1 MSSAEDGMGAR
12 FVFDLHPDGLGKSG
26 ASFIADPDLGF
37 ITSSEL
43 GFTLCAMEY
52 FKELKWRYPVLL
64 APPFPMLGRGDV
76 CRALFTQASNSIRT
90 GAEYVV
96 AQVQLVERNFA
107 QYVFHPES
115 AVGTDITLLPGCPLV
130 RVDGLRFK
138 PIGINLAVPQL
149 QPTDKALYMDVLN
162 GRNDRRAAH
171 QVNCMFRGKR
181 DAPLAGTCILTTAVY
196 EHVQARLGSGASLA
210 TRFPTPPH
218 NRPIKTLTWT
228 NPPDGLG
235 VGHLWTKTTAS
246 VNFSEHA
253 QLLNPPTAEGMK
265 PAILQ
270 VPGHLDD
277 EDLRAWL
284 RENDGTIFVQLNR
297 KERNI
302 KLCALKAATDLISM
316 RYHFSAVAGQKIRE
330 YYQKKFDDAAAVPA
344 VLDVLRDI
352 CPLPMAEQKL
362 EFLGSVRN
370 HRVNASSSLYPPAK
384 YESGMEFDWELGY
397 WCLQVLI
404 ALIDQAPVLAS
415 RVVNSGGCEVALT
428 LARVCLLKP
437 AGGYVQIAI
446 SAIQLL
452 NHILSQVIVEV
463 PITAGEEE
471 DFANRTLEKVGKE
484 PLGGLDVKHKAGTRW
499 LLDGVMPTHN
509 SNSRAR
515 YAKLQAGIP
524 KRDQAF
530 ILQRLGEAGA
540 CELLIDLFPVL
551 PSAEAALSAVKL
563 FDALLSIP
571 TNCLRINCKGVV
583 SRVQSVQNTFRTSQ
597 ECFEFIENTLL
608 PKMQGSAELETTR
621 LGVEHARSPALK
633 GKPWMEETVLLGQV
647 ALPQKSTASPFRQT
661 FGWSQHLQYGAFQDK
676 RYQDKVRL
684 ARDEVMRSTVGSGLS
699 STYSSGFGLGKARSS
714 PDLAETLTDFPRMRP
729 DGWQKSWMDYAR
741 PQPTSYLRAYKTA
754 STTAATYRS

>member
-1 MSSAEDGMGAR
+1 
-12 FVFDLHPDGLGKSG
+12 
-26 ASFIADPDLGF
+26 
-37 ITSSEL
+37 
-43 GFTLCAMEY
+43 MEY
-52 FKELKWRYPVLL
+52 YKELKWRYPVLL

-76 CRALFTQASNSIRT
+76 CRALFTQASTAIRS
-90 GAEYVV
+90 GSEYVV

-115 AVGTDITLLPGCPLV
+115 TTGTDVTLIPGSPLV

-138 PIGINLAVPQL
+138 PVGMNLAVPQL
-149 QPTDKALYMDVLN
+149 QPTDKALYLDVLN

-181 DAPLAGTCILTTAVY
+181 DAPVAGTCVLTTAVY

-218 NRPIKTLTWT
+218 NRPIKTLSWT

-235 VGHLWTKTTAS
+235 VGHVWTKETAP
-246 VNFSEHA
+246 VNFSERPK
-253 QLLNPPTAEGMK
+253 LPE
-265 PAILQ
+265 LQ

-284 RENDGTIFVQLNR
+284 RENDSTIFVQLNR
-297 KERNI
+297 RERNI

-316 RYHFSAVAGQKIRE
+316 RYHHSAVEGQKIRE
-330 YYQKKFDDAAAVPA
+330 YYQKKFDDSAAVPA
-344 VLDVLRDI
+344 VLDCLRDI
-352 CPLPMAEQKL
+352 CPLPMATQQI

-370 HRVNASSSLYPPAK
+370 HRHNATTHHAPK

-437 AGGYVQIAI
+437 AGGYVQIAV
-446 SAIQLL
+446 AALQLL
-452 NHILSQVIVEV
+452 NHILSQVCLEV
-463 PITAGEEE
+463 PIELGAEE
-471 DFANRTLEKVGKE
+471 DLANKTLEKVGKD
-484 PLGGLDVKHKAGTRW
+484 PLGGLDVKHKPGSRW
-499 LLDGVMPTHN
+499 LLDGVLRSQTT
-509 SNSRAR
+509 R
-515 YAKLQAGIP
+515 YAKLQATIP
-524 KRDQAF
+524 RRDQAF

-563 FDALLSIP
+563 FDALLSNP
-571 TNCLRINCKGVV
+571 TNRLRIDCKGVV
-583 SRVQSVQNTFRTSQ
+583 ARVQSLQNTYHTSQ

-633 GKPWMEETVLLGQV
+633 GKPWREEAVLLGQV
-647 ALPQKSTASPFRQT
+647 ALPEHPTMASPFRQT
-661 FGWSQHLQYGAFQDK
+661 FGWSQHLPGSFRDK
-676 RYQDKVRL
+676 VYQDRVRQ
-684 ARDEVMRSTVGSGLS
+684 AREEVMRSTAGSSFG
-699 STYSSGFGLGKARSS
+699 TRTSGFGLARSRSS
-714 PDLAETLTDFPRMRP
+714 PDIAQTLLEFPRMRP
-729 DGWQKSWMDYAR
+729 DGSTKGTWMDYAR
-741 PQPTSYLRAYKTA
+741 PQPKTFDHN
-754 STTAATYRS
+754 YHRPPYPI